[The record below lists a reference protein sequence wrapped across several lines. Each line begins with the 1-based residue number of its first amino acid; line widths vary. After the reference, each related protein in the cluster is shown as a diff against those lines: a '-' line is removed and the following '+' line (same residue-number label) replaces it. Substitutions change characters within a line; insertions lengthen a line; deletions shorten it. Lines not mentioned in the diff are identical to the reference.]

1 MFVSSIE
8 QLHHHH
14 HRQHSRVES
23 LSQASNQAPSRDPP
37 LVPFRD
43 ISLVLLGP
51 SIRNYTRRWSVG
63 PAVSRIGSYES
74 RRDPRRE
81 EEGGSNGHLQHTSG
95 QSIRGGI
102 EQNKRKEKSE
112 IWTWYV
118 SYNHATVAM
127 ACPNLEFRIMIQRAK
142 EEVSNNLGR
151 KREKKEKKRT
161 ILARQPAQEEA
172 PSAAAAGFPSSM
184 RRGST
189 FQMPSAYSQMQ
200 RSELKKPMRA
210 TLVMHFV
217 IQPSRSR

>member
-151 KREKKEKKRT
+151 KREKKGKKKKEQYSHDNPLKKKPR
-161 ILARQPAQEEA
+161 RQP
-172 PSAAAAGFPSSM
+172 PRDFRPPCAGA
-184 RRGST
+184 R
-189 FQMPSAYSQMQ
+189 
-200 RSELKKPMRA
+200 
-210 TLVMHFV
+210 
-217 IQPSRSR
+217 RSRCPRRTRRCSGPS